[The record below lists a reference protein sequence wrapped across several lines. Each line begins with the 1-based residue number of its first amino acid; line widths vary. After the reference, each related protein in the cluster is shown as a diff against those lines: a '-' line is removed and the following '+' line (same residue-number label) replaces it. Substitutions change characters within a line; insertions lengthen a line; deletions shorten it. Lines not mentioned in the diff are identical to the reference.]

1 MQEIIAPAGQVCV
14 HRRLRQVA
22 YIVQSP
28 DDEVSDWELL
38 TEDDALAL
46 KREWHSSVEPPIPTT
61 NTPPI
66 Q

>member
-1 MQEIIAPAGQVCV
+1 MKEIIAPDGQMCV
-14 HRRLRQVA
+14 SRQRKLLG
-22 YIVQSP
+22 YIIQTP